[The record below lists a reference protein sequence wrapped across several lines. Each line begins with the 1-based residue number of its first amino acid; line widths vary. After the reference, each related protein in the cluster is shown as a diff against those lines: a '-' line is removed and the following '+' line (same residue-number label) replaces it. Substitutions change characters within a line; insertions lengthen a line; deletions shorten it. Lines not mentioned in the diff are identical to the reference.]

1 MRLRSFF
8 LPIAATLAALIPG
21 VAVATI
27 DVFPKEI
34 PVDSGTANVQ
44 IVNNGDRPEYVTISL
59 SRLLN
64 PGVPLKDEKLESVG
78 NEANPALY
86 AFPFKLTLAPGQ
98 TKSIALKPLRAVQAE
113 TVYRLDVK
121 PEIKVMPQGQQ
132 KATGSIVVNLG
143 FSALVRQMP
152 ESRKEALSV
161 ACDAHGA
168 RLTVTG
174 TVRYAVKD
182 AKVDGQAVEPF
193 NVYPGVPRPLQGRVV
208 EIPGQP
214 TCRGGSAPADASA
227 SGADALWPR

>member
-8 LPIAATLAALIPG
+8 FPIAATLAALIPG

-34 PVDSGTANVQ
+34 SVDSGTTSVQ

-78 NEANPALY
+78 DEAKPALY

-98 TKSIALKPLRAVQAE
+98 TKNIKLKPLRAVQDE

-152 ESRKEALSV
+152 ESPKEALSV
-161 ACDAHGA
+161 ACDANGA
-168 RLTVTG
+168 RLTATG
-174 TVRYAVKD
+174 TARYAVKD

-208 EIPGQP
+208 EIPGHP

-227 SGADALWPR
+227 SGTAGL